1 MYKLIYELSK
11 NIKGI
16 NLNKIIKV
24 KDSYFKTG
32 IKIKPKNLGLTS
44 EYKSCIKKINFTVG
58 KHII

>member
-1 MYKLIYELSK
+1 MSK

-16 NLNKIIKV
+16 NERKIFRV

-44 EYKSCIKKINFTVG
+44 EYKSCIKKIIFKIAKNL
-58 KHII
+58 I